1 MIEFLLALLTII
13 AIDIILGGENALVI
27 ALASRNLPQEL
38 KRKAIFWG
46 TAGAVL
52 ARFLCV
58 LAISILLLVPGL
70 RLLGGLLLIWIAW
83 QLTQDKPHTEV
94 ATKETLAGA
103 IGTIVLADITMG
115 LDNSLAIAGAAGGS
129 WALII
134 LGLLISVPIIIW
146 GASWIEGL
154 LARRPWLIYWG
165 AWVLYLVSVKMIV
178 EEPFIHQH
186 LQPLPV
192 WIDYMLEL
200 IIATQL
206 AIYQYYRQE
215 IKP

>member
-58 LAISILLLVPGL
+58 LALSILLLVPGL

-94 ATKETLAGA
+94 VAKQTLAGA

-115 LDNSLAIAGAAGGS
+115 LDNSLAIAGAASGS
-129 WALII
+129 WVLII

-154 LARRPWLIYWG
+154 LARRPWLVYWG

-192 WIDYMLEL
+192 WIDYVLEL